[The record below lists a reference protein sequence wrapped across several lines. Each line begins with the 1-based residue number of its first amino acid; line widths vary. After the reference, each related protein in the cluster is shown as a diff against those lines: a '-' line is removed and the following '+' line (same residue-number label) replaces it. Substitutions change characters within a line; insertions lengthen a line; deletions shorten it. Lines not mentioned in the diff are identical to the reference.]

1 MAVLVLTMAPSLLS
15 GQNPPLPNEGND
27 PGGTNSPIG
36 GGASLGGGLITMVA
50 LALGYGT
57 RKIYNSRKRIME

>member
-1 MAVLVLTMAPSLLS
+1 MAALVLMMAPSLLS
-15 GQNPPLPNEGND
+15 GQNPPLPNGGND

-50 LALGYGT
+50 LAVGYGT